1 MEKNFNVWLIRPEK
15 KIRTRTPI
23 GDESSYNVCLAKN
36 ATEPFQVVFLAK
48 ESDQKGIS
56 IEVENDHQDQFEV
69 EVLREH
75 YVSCEGM
82 LWPDPVVPNEYD
94 FDLKK
99 GVNLT
104 YLINV
109 STKTETVAGN
119 YTAKIIVRQNGE
131 IFGEYPI
138 YVTVWN
144 FALDDTKYME
154 TAFGTQISRIK
165 AHQKSDDYEALYKK
179 YYDTLL
185 DRYHICAYDLP
196 YDILDPRADAYM
208 SDPRVKSFKIPYW
221 GGETDKVVK
230 YYEKLK
236 TNPEWLKKAYFY
248 VVDEPQVMAD
258 YDRIKDA
265 YEKLQKVYPN
275 APMVSPFYMDPRD
288 GNGVRAVELLQ
299 KYCSVWSPKISLF
312 KDDWYTEFMRK
323 RNEAGDRIWWYYCW
337 EPPLPYANVF
347 IDMECFYHRVLTWQ
361 QYLHGINGMLYW
373 STTYWEY
380 GNPWEETS
388 TVPYLSPYC
397 FGDGSLFYPGDRIG
411 IDGPV
416 GSLRLEILRSAIED
430 YQMFQLA
437 AEAFGREYVDEK
449 IASITPKVYIYDDVQ
464 WHMNIIRKE
473 IGDKLSEYYSNK

>member
-1 MEKNFNVWLIRPEK
+1 MEKNFNIWFARVEK
-15 KIRTRTPI
+15 KIRPLTPI
-23 GDESSYNVCLAKN
+23 GTEDCYNFCVAKN
-36 ATEPFQVVFLAK
+36 ATDFCQVVFLAK
-48 ESDQKGIS
+48 EAEQKGIT
-56 IEVENDHQDQFEV
+56 IEIENNYKEQFEV

-75 YVSCEGM
+75 YVSCDGA
-82 LWPDPVVPNEYD
+82 LFTDPVVPNQLE
-94 FDLKK
+94 FDLPK
-99 GVNLT
+99 NQNTT
-104 YLINV
+104 YLVNV
-109 STKTETVAGN
+109 KTNPNTTAGN
-119 YTAKIIVRQNGE
+119 YTAKFIVKQNGE
-131 IFGEYPI
+131 LYGEFDLN
-138 YVTVWN
+138 VTVWN
-144 FALDDTKYME
+144 FTLDDTKYME
-154 TAFGTQISRIK
+154 TAFGTQKERIMMY
-165 AHQKSDDYEALYKK
+165 QKSDDYEALYKK

-221 GGETDKVVK
+221 GGDTDKVVK

-265 YEKLQKVYPN
+265 YDKLQKVYPN

-299 KYCSVWSPKISLF
+299 KYCSVWSPKINLF

-337 EPPLPYANVF
+337 EPPMPYANVF
-347 IDMECFYHRVLTWQ
+347 IDMDCFYHRVLTWQ

-380 GNPWEETS
+380 GSPWEVTS

-397 FGDGSLFYPGDRIG
+397 FGDGSLFYPGDRVG

-416 GSLRLEILRSAIED
+416 GSIRLEILRCAIED
-430 YQMFQLA
+430 YQMFTLA
-437 AEAFGREYVDEK
+437 ADAFGKEYVYEQISK
-449 IASITPKVYIYDDVQ
+449 ISPKVYMYDDVH
-464 WHMNIIRKE
+464 WHMEVIRRE
-473 IGDKLSEYYSNK
+473 IGNKLSEYYANK